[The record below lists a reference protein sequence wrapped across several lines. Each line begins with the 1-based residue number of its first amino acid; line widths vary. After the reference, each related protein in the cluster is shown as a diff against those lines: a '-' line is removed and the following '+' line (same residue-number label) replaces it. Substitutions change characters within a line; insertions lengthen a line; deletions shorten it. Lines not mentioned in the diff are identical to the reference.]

1 MAKAKITDKQAN
13 AAIRSVEDEAIIPK
27 GENMNT
33 NTKKPSVHPTTWNW
47 NPWQLVGAFKLI
59 LVTTLLA
66 VGFYAGTQYQ
76 EQYHTQV
83 TSEAK
88 TLVTQ
93 LKIKQ

>member
-1 MAKAKITDKQAN
+1 MPRKTTEKQAN
-13 AAIRSVEDEAIIPK
+13 AAIRSVENELNK
-27 GENMNT
+27 TKETKMNT
-33 NTKKPSVHPTTWNW
+33 TTKQWSLWHVSTWNW
-47 NPWQLVGAFKLI
+47 NPQLVGAFKLI
-59 LVTTLLA
+59 FVTTLLA

>member
-33 NTKKPSVHPTTWNW
+33 NTKKPSVWHPTTWNW
-47 NPWQLVGAFKLI
+47 NPQLVGAFKLI

-83 TSEAK
+83 KAEAQ
-88 TLVTQ
+88 TLVSK
-93 LKIKQ
+93 LKN

>member
-1 MAKAKITDKQAN
+1 MARSTEKQAN
-13 AAIRSVEDEAIIPK
+13 AAIRSVENELNK
-27 GENMNT
+27 
-33 NTKKPSVHPTTWNW
+33 TKETKMKKINI
-47 NPWQLVGAFKLI
+47 NPQVVGAIKLI
-59 LVTTLLA
+59 TVLA
-66 VGFYAGTQYQ
+66 ILAAAFYGGTQYQ

>member
-1 MAKAKITDKQAN
+1 MPRKITEKQAN
-13 AAIRSVEDEAIIPK
+13 AAIRSVENEAIIPK
-27 GENMNT
+27 GENMDT
-33 NTKKPSVHPTTWNW
+33 NTKKPSVWHPTTWNW
-47 NPWQLVGAFKLI
+47 NPQLVGAFKLI
-59 LVTTLLA
+59 IVTALLA
-66 VGFYAGTQYQ
+66 VGFYVGTQYQ

>member
-1 MAKAKITDKQAN
+1 MAKAKITEKQAN
-13 AAIRSVEDEAIIPK
+13 AAIRSVENELNK
-27 GENMNT
+27 
-33 NTKKPSVHPTTWNW
+33 TKETKMKKINI
-47 NPWQLVGAFKLI
+47 NPQVVGAIKLI
-59 LVTTLLA
+59 TVLSILA
-66 VGFYAGTQYQ
+66 AAFYAGTQYQ